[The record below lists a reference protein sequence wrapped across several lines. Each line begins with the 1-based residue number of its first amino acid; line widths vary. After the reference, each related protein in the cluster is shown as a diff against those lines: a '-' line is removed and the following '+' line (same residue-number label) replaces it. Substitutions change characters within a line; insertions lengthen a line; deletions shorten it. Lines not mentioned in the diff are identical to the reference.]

1 MIAALVVLGMPTAT
15 YAQVRVGAGTPSSLQ
30 PGDIVRLRIWREP
43 DLSGDFA
50 VDQSGSVTFP
60 KLGPVRVA
68 EESAESLK
76 ARLVTAYQEFLR
88 NPSVDVV
95 VLRRVNVL
103 GAVKNPG
110 LYPVDPTM
118 TIADAVALAG
128 GATADG
134 DRHRIELLR
143 NGSRLDVTLSDQ
155 SRIADLPLRSGD
167 QLFVPERSW
176 ISRSPAVVAAS
187 LSAAASLIIAL
198 LLR

>member
-1 MIAALVVLGMPTAT
+1 
-15 YAQVRVGAGTPSSLQ
+15 
-30 PGDIVRLRIWREP
+30 LRIWREP
-43 DLSGDFA
+43 DLSGEFG
-50 VDQSGSVTFP
+50 VDESGTVTFP
-60 KLGPVRVA
+60 KLGPMVVSN
-68 EESAESLK
+68 ESAESLK
-76 ARLVTAYQEFLR
+76 ARLVSAYQEFLR
-88 NPSVDVV
+88 NPSVDVIL
-95 VLRRVNVL
+95 LRRVNVL

-110 LYPVDPTM
+110 LYPIDPTM

-128 GATADG
+128 GATPDG

-143 NGSRLDVTLSDQ
+143 GGTRLDVKLSDQ